1 MMNLP
6 VLTTCP
12 SRILRVMCRVAG
24 TLGGSSQAL
33 EMNRKNTLSVVLA
46 FAVACALALVTF
58 APPAH
63 ADAWDKRTIVTF
75 SQPVE
80 IPGQILPAGKY
91 VFKLVDS
98 QSDRHIVRIMNER
111 ENHVF
116 ATVLAIPDYRLET
129 PSKTIFTFY
138 EMPAGQPEVV
148 KEWFYPGDNYG
159 QEFAYSKKRH
169 AEILAA
175 VKGQTTE
182 TQVAVATPAP
192 APEPTPVETTPE
204 IAATPTPAPA
214 VAETETAV
222 QEPAPESPAAE
233 PMDATPAPEPVQ
245 EPAPAPAPSDDTK
258 SMPKTAS
265 DLALIGLLG
274 CIAAFSALGV
284 RQYRRSSR

>member
-1 MMNLP
+1 
-6 VLTTCP
+6 
-12 SRILRVMCRVAG
+12 
-24 TLGGSSQAL
+24 
-33 EMNRKNTLSVVLA
+33 MNRKNTLSVVLA
-46 FAVACALALVTF
+46 FAVACALALVAF
-58 APPAH
+58 VPPAH

-98 QSDRHIVRIMNER
+98 PSDRHIVRIMNER

-116 ATVLAIPDYRLET
+116 ATVLAIPDYRMET

-148 KEWFYPGDNYG
+148 REWFYPGDNYG

-175 VKGQTTE
+175 IKGQTTE
-182 TQVAVATPAP
+182 TVVAVATPAP
-192 APEPTPVETTPE
+192 TPAPVETETTPE
-204 IAATPTPAPA
+204 IAATPTPAPEPTPS
-214 VAETETAV
+214 VAE
-222 QEPAPESPAAE
+222 EPAPESPAAE
-233 PMDATPAPEPVQ
+233 PMDATPAPEPAQ
-245 EPAPAPAPSDDTK
+245 EPAPAPSDDTK

>member
-1 MMNLP
+1 
-6 VLTTCP
+6 
-12 SRILRVMCRVAG
+12 
-24 TLGGSSQAL
+24 
-33 EMNRKNTLSVVLA
+33 VLA

-58 APPAH
+58 APPVH

-111 ENHVF
+111 ENHVV
-116 ATVLAIPDYRLET
+116 ATILAIPDYRQET

-138 EMPAGQPEVV
+138 EMPSGQPEVV

-159 QEFAYSKKRH
+159 QEFAYSKQRH

-175 VKGQTTE
+175 IKGQTTE

-192 APEPTPVETTPE
+192 APEPAPVETAPE
-204 IAATPTPAPA
+204 IAATPTPAPEPETTPA
-214 VAETETAV
+214 V
-222 QEPAPESPAAE
+222 ESPAAE

-245 EPAPAPAPSDDTK
+245 EPAPAPDDTK

-265 DLALIGLLG
+265 DLALIGLIGSL
-274 CIAAFSALGV
+274 AACGALGL